1 MTDQRKGDHAEPTT
15 HFGYQDVPESQKAKK
30 VAEVFHSVAAKYDLM
45 NDVLSGGMHRLW
57 KRFTIELSGV
67 RSGNRVLDIAGGT
80 GDLAAKFSRL
90 VGPTG
95 QVVLA
100 DINESMLK
108 VGRDRLLDRGV
119 SGNIE
124 FVQADAEKLPFPDNH
139 FDCVTI
145 AFGLRNVTH
154 KDAAIRSMLR
164 VLKPGGRLLILE
176 FSKPTNKLMSKAYDA
191 YSFAFMPLAGKL
203 ITNDSESYRYL
214 AESIRM
220 HPDQETLKSMMVEAG
235 FDRVTYHNMT
245 SGIVAVHR
253 GSSPDAPG
261 RPARQRRARAQPC
274 PAPDSTA
281 LPRLAALEGKVIEI
295 DCVQPALKL
304 FVLPD
309 EEGLMLAA
317 HWESEV
323 DCTLR
328 APPGAWRSWRWPKTR
343 PRCCTARR
351 SSCMATAP
359 CCSTCSASCRT
370 WSWTGNTSCSVGWG
384 RSPPH

>member
-1 MTDQRKGDHAEPTT
+1 MNDQRKGDHAEPTT

-67 RSGNRVLDIAGGT
+67 RAGNRVLDIAGGT

-119 SGNIE
+119 AGNIE

-154 KDAAIRSMLR
+154 KDEAIRSMLR
-164 VLKPGGRLLILE
+164 VLKPGGRLLVLE
-176 FSKPTNKLMSKAYDA
+176 FSADQQADVQGLRRLLVRLHAAGRQADHQRLGEL
-191 YSFAFMPLAGKL
+191 PLPRRVDPHAPRSGNPEGHDGRGRFRPGHL
-203 ITNDSESYRYL
+203 PQ
-214 AESIRM
+214 
-220 HPDQETLKSMMVEAG
+220 HDQRHRCRA
-235 FDRVTYHNMT
+235 
-245 SGIVAVHR
+245 SGIK
-253 GSSPDAPG
+253 P
-261 RPARQRRARAQPC
+261 
-274 PAPDSTA
+274 
-281 LPRLAALEGKVIEI
+281 
-295 DCVQPALKL
+295 
-304 FVLPD
+304 
-309 EEGLMLAA
+309 
-317 HWESEV
+317 
-323 DCTLR
+323 
-328 APPGAWRSWRWPKTR
+328 
-343 PRCCTARR
+343 
-351 SSCMATAP
+351 
-359 CCSTCSASCRT
+359 
-370 WSWTGNTSCSVGWG
+370 
-384 RSPPH
+384 